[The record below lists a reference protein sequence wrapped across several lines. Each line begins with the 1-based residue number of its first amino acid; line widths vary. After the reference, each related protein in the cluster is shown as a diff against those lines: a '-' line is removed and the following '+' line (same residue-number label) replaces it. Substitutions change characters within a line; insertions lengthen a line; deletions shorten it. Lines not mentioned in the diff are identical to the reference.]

1 VATYSTGITATFAS
15 TPLAEITALSWNWGG
30 GMPIGRTAVFQ
41 PVVGQVT
48 IETIGSTSTG
58 MYGTRGS
65 MVIAGGGVSLT
76 CTAVCTDIAV
86 TAEVNGIAR
95 YSHTF
100 DILDN

>member
-15 TPLAEITALSWNWGG
+15 TTLNEITALSWNWGS

-41 PVVGQVT
+41 PVLGQITV
-48 IETIGSTSTG
+48 ETIGSASTG
-58 MYGTRGS
+58 MYGTRDS
-65 MVIAGGGVSLT
+65 MSITGGGVALT

-86 TAEVNGIAR
+86 TAEVNGVAR
-95 YSHTF
+95 YALTF

>member
-1 VATYSTGITATFAS
+1 VATYSTGITATFGS
-15 TPLAEITALSWNWGG
+15 TTLNEMTGLSWNWGG

-41 PVVGQVT
+41 PVLGQITV
-48 IETIGSTSTG
+48 ETIGSASTS
-58 MYGTRGS
+58 MYGSREAMSIT
-65 MVIAGGGVSLT
+65 GGGVNLT

-100 DILDN
+100 EILG